1 MIEGAR
7 RGRRPPESRTQPLGP
22 GSGPSHAHR
31 AGGSS
36 CLKRLAALGV
46 GFGFASESLL
56 YLTAINWFG
65 RGRHMASGFIDA
77 PWVDAR

>member
-1 MIEGAR
+1 VIEGPR
-7 RGRRPPESRTQPLGP
+7 RGRRPPGNWAQPMGTW
-22 GSGPSHAHR
+22 SGPSPAHQ
-31 AGGSS
+31 ADGSF